1 MASIPAKTSI
11 RVSGTYD
18 VGIRLWQLAHS
29 TRQAIGCWFRS
40 AERAHVL
47 RRASDAVGVET
58 MRDTGMVPE
67 TASGIQVWQADL
79 PFFMQSGF
87 GKR

>member
-1 MASIPAKTSI
+1 MASIPAKTRI

-18 VGIRLWQLAHS
+18 VASSLWQLARS
-29 TRQAIGCWFRS
+29 TRQAISCWFRS
-40 AERAHVL
+40 AERAHEL
-47 RRASDAVGVET
+47 RRASDAVWVET
-58 MRDTGMVPE
+58 MRDTGMDPE
-67 TASGIQVWQADL
+67 TASGIQVWQADH